1 MKVQIKIGRDNT
13 WYQEC
18 IGQIFDVEEIPN
30 GYGDHKLI
38 DCSDGY
44 NRWINKHDF
53 VSVFH
58 KQ

>member
-18 IGQIFDVEEIPN
+18 IGQIFEVEEIPN

-53 VSVFH
+53 
-58 KQ
+58 KTL